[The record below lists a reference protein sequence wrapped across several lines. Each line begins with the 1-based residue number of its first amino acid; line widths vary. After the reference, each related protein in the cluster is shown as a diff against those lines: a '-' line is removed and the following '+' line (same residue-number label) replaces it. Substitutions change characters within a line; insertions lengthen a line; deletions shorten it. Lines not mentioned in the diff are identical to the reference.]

1 MRVSK
6 FSNIGEKSVLADVI
20 LGGQD
25 GLVNVLS
32 VILGV
37 SAASNNI
44 KIIIA
49 GGLATT
55 FAESISVGAVA
66 LTSKLAERD
75 YYNSELTREKRA
87 IKKVPQKEIGKIR
100 SLFED
105 KGLEGEVLENV
116 VKTITSNNKLWLD
129 TLMEEGL
136 KLEEV
141 KSSEIY
147 FGSLIVLISALI
159 GSFVPLVP
167 YLIIGLEAFW
177 WSLGL
182 SAITLLLIG
191 IYKAKVTIGNPAKSG
206 AQMVIIGIGVA
217 LVGYLIGRIFGA

>member
-206 AQMVIIGIGVA
+206 VQMVIIGIGVA

>member
-1 MRVSK
+1 
-6 FSNIGEKSVLADVI
+6 
-20 LGGQD
+20 
-25 GLVNVLS
+25 
-32 VILGV
+32 
-37 SAASNNI
+37 
-44 KIIIA
+44 
-49 GGLATT
+49 GLATT

-206 AQMVIIGIGVA
+206 VQMVIIGIGVA